1 MMRGGGEHRVSK
13 GGGEKRRIVLQSRIK
28 AKGKEVEKGGLRYE
42 MEKERKGKEAE
53 KEGISKKMHGEKRR

>member
-1 MMRGGGEHRVSK
+1 M
-13 GGGEKRRIVLQSRIK
+13 
-28 AKGKEVEKGGLRYE
+28 EKGGLRYE